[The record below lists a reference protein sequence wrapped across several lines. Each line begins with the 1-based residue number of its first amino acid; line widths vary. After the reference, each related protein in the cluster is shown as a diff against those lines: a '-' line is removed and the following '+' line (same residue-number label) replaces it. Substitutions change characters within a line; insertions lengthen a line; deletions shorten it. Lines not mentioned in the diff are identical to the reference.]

1 MTYSHLKPQKPSQQY
16 TPRVF
21 GFKLHKPSWQS
32 CSFRQKHPCHL
43 GFRESIVAFKYCCI
57 IDVRIRE
64 PGPRCKLLWNC
75 ICFPILLLLCNLGS
89 LSLAWSK
96 CVVNMHGFRAFH
108 TKYFPPYVFVSINIC
123 GQHGH
128 GFDAPGSKAVT
139 SLSNVF
145 PLPRT
150 LYHGATALLREKF
163 VLMASEKFVLMAS
176 QVEMLCKW
184 GFDTR

>member
-128 GFDAPGSKAVT
+128 GFDAPAQKPWRRCRMYFLCPGRCTMV
-139 SLSNVF
+139 
-145 PLPRT
+145 PLRCYVKNSCWW
-150 LYHGATALLREKF
+150 LQKNSCWWLHR
-163 VLMASEKFVLMAS
+163 
-176 QVEMLCKW
+176 
-184 GFDTR
+184 